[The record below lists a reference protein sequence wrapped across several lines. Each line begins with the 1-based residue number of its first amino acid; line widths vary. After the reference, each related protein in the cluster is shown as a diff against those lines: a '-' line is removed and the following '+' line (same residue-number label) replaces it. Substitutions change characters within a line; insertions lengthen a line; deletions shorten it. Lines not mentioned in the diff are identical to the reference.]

1 VSHLNIDH
9 LTFSYPNREVLR
21 EVSLEFKPGELIV
34 LLGANG
40 SGKTSLLKCI
50 AKQLKPTH
58 GKVFLDSSDL
68 HVLDRLSLAKHVAL
82 MPQFEQRDAPMLVQ
96 DVVALGR
103 SPHLGWLTPLGASDY
118 AIVEQAMQM
127 TGTWELKDRNVQE
140 LSGGEWRRM
149 ILARSIAQDA
159 SVLLLDEPTAG
170 LDLKYQYECLE
181 RVRTIVKDKNLI
193 GVVTMHDLN
202 QAALFADRIALLA
215 SHQVLGFG
223 TASEILKES
232 MIECAFGVKVSILK
246 HPSRD
251 IPLIVPIAA
260 KE

>member
-1 VSHLNIDH
+1 MSHLRVDL
-9 LTFSYPNREVLR
+9 LTFSYPERDVFRDVN
-21 EVSLEFKPGELIV
+21 LEFRPGELIV

-50 AKQLKPTH
+50 AKQLKPSH
-58 GKVFLDSSDL
+58 GKVFLDSHDL

-82 MPQFEQRDAPMLVQ
+82 MPQFEQRDAPMLVR

-103 SPHLGWLTPLGASDY
+103 SPHVGWLVPLSASDWS
-118 AIVEQAMQM
+118 IIENAMRI
-127 TGTWELKDRNVQE
+127 TGTWELRDRNVQE

-170 LDLKYQYECLE
+170 LDLRYQYECLE
-181 RVRTIVKDKNLI
+181 RVRDIVKSKNLI

-215 SHQVLGFG
+215 CHQLLGFG
-223 TASEILKES
+223 DASEILKES
-232 MIECAFGVKVSILK
+232 MIECAFGVKVSVLK
-246 HPSRD
+246 HPTRD

>member
-1 VSHLNIDH
+1 MTHLNIES
-9 LTFSYPNREVLR
+9 LTFSYPDREVFKD
-21 EVSLEFKPGELIV
+21 VSLEFKPGELIV

-50 AKQLKPTH
+50 ARQLKPSH
-58 GKVFLDSSDL
+58 GKVFLDSNNLSA
-68 HVLDRLSLAKHVAL
+68 LDRLSLAKHVAL

-96 DVVALGR
+96 DIVALGR
-103 SPHLGWLTPLGASDY
+103 SPHLGWLTPLGRSDW
-118 AIVEQAMQM
+118 AIVEQAMRM
-127 TGTWELKDRNVQE
+127 TGTWELRDRNVQE

-170 LDLKYQYECLE
+170 LDLRYQYECLE
-181 RVRTIVKDKNLI
+181 RVRNIVNEKKLI

-215 SHQVLGFG
+215 CHQVLGFG
-223 TASEILKES
+223 AASEVLSES
-232 MIECAFGVKVSILK
+232 MIECAFGVKVSVLK
-246 HPSRD
+246 HPTRD

-260 KE
+260 KQ